1 MVPRLGVKFLS
12 PKALCLGVD
21 SKPVTAKNKKTNKNN
36 YNKVVKILIIN
47 K

>member
-1 MVPRLGVKFLS
+1 MKNLFVY
-12 PKALCLGVD
+12 
-21 SKPVTAKNKKTNKNN
+21 VTAKNKKKTNKNN